1 MKKTFLSLAVAA
13 LALGAAQAQTIVN
26 IGGSTAGRT
35 AVHNNIVALLGSLT
49 YAYAGTSGH
58 PSKATRA
65 IYSGTY
71 NGQSYIVRTYWQGSV
86 EGITPIVDG
95 LQSDQLMD
103 VSVLS
108 SATSG
113 GTFVA
118 SPTLAPAS
126 ASTTMNIGYSDIF
139 ASTVNVTAPAVEDEV
154 AVITFKWY
162 ANEGSAGIANLSPS
176 LVNEIYGSSESPL
189 SMFTGDPDDAVTTVF
204 PIGRNSSSGTRGTAM
219 AVSGYGNVVAVDQYT
234 ATVANG
240 VVTALV
246 PAGNGGF
253 GSGSS
258 VKGVMNATYSGGV
271 LIGYLGAS
279 DFAAE
284 GVELTWC
291 GQTWS
296 TANIQNGKY
305 DFWGYLHMN
314 RMNTLDAVQLSFYDG
329 LKYAIIANPLDSG
342 VLTISSMNVG
352 RSADGAPIFPL

>member
-1 MKKTFLSLAVAA
+1 MKKTILSLAVAA

-49 YAYAGTSGH
+49 YAYDGTSGS

-71 NGQSYIVRTYWQGSV
+71 NGESYIVRTYWQGSV

-95 LQSDQLMD
+95 LQSNQLMA
-103 VSVLS
+103 VSNLTGAS
-108 SATSG
+108 SG

-118 SPTLAPAS
+118 SPALAPAS
-126 ASTTMNIGYSDIF
+126 ASTTMNIGFSDIF

-154 AVITFKWY
+154 AVITFKWF
-162 ANEGSAGIANLSPS
+162 ANKGSAGIANLSPS
-176 LVNEIYGSSESPL
+176 LVNNLYGSSEQPL
-189 SMFTGDPDDAVTTVF
+189 SMFTGDPNNALTSVF
-204 PIGRNSSSGTRGTAM
+204 PIGRNSSSGTRATAM

-234 ATVANG
+234 ATVASG
-240 VVTALV
+240 VVTGLTLV
-246 PAGNGGF
+246 GNGGF

-258 VKGVMNATYSGGV
+258 VKDVMNATYSGGV

-279 DFAAE
+279 DFAAN

-291 GQTWS
+291 GQAWS

-314 RMNTLDAVQLSFYDG
+314 RMNTLDAVQLSFYNG
-329 LKYAIIANPLDSG
+329 LKTNITANPLDSG
-342 VLTISSMNVG
+342 VLTIGSMNVG
-352 RSADGAPIFPL
+352 RSADGAPIFPN